1 MNINTNFDQE
11 ATNRYRDHHADM
23 DPDHKVEHL
32 IENGNF
38 DDNVSYSKTNE
49 IFELMNNEEFS
60 PGASILNI
68 DVNVRLPSFLQLC
81 ILTATYC
88 TYDIYTS

>member
-23 DPDHKVEHL
+23 DPDHTVEHL

-49 IFELMNNEEFS
+49 IFEVMKNVDLEDPRNSGKTFIFHHSNE
-60 PGASILNI
+60 PRG
-68 DVNVRLPSFLQLC
+68 
-81 ILTATYC
+81 Y
-88 TYDIYTS
+88 